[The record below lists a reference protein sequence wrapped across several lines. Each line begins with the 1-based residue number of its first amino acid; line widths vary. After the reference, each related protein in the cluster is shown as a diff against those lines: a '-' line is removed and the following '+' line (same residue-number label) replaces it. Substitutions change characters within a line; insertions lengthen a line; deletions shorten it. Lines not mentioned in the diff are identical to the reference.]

1 MNQDSYPA
9 SIHHP
14 SPTGSVNWCD
24 FNDAD
29 AQQGG
34 FDLIP
39 KGTQALVRMTIK
51 PGGYD
56 DPSKGWTGGYATAS
70 EETGAVFL
78 ACEFVLLSGPYAKR
92 KVWSNVGLHS
102 NKGPTWGQMG
112 RSFIK
117 AVLNS
122 SRGIHPDDHSLEAL
136 RARQIRGFA
145 ELDGLVFGARIGVEK
160 DSKGEQRNLIRLVIE
175 PDHPAY
181 AELVELK
188 MVRDGSP
195 GAGGPGTGGPGGASG
210 APAMAAPMLAFPSAY
225 APQPPAV
232 GHASRVPAPHTTQG
246 PPAWAQ

>member
-1 MNQDSYPA
+1 MNHDSYHSHAQTPA
-9 SIHHP
+9 
-14 SPTGSVNWCD
+14 GGVNWSD

-39 KGTQALVRMTIK
+39 KGTEAVVRMSIK

-56 DPSKGWTGGYATAS
+56 DPDMGWTGGYATAS

-78 ACEFVLLSGPYAKR
+78 SCEFVLLSSPYAKR
-92 KVWSNVGLHS
+92 KIWSNVGLHS

-122 SRGIHPDDHSLEAL
+122 SRGIHPDDHSPEAL

-145 ELDGLVFGARIGVEK
+145 ELDGVEFAARIGVEK
-160 DSKGEQRNLIRLVIE
+160 DSKGELRNLIRLVIE
-175 PDHPAY
+175 PDNKSY
-181 AELVELK
+181 SELMAHKAARGATACALWD
-188 MVRDGSP
+188 R
-195 GAGGPGTGGPGGASG
+195 GAGG
-210 APAMAAPMLAFPSAY
+210 APAMAAPVATQGVTHGATAY
-225 APQPPAV
+225 S
-232 GHASRVPAPHTTQG
+232 SRVPNLT
-246 PPAWAQ
+246 PPGDRQHGRSDKAWP

>member
-1 MNQDSYPA
+1 MNHDSYHSHAQTPA
-9 SIHHP
+9 
-14 SPTGSVNWCD
+14 GGVNWSD

-39 KGTQALVRMTIK
+39 KGTEAVVRMSIK

-56 DPSKGWTGGYATAS
+56 DPDMGWTGGYATAS

-78 ACEFVLLSGPYAKR
+78 SCEFVLLSSPYAKR

-122 SRGIHPDDHSLEAL
+122 SRGIHPDDHSPEAL

-145 ELDGLVFGARIGVEK
+145 ELDGVEFAARIGVEK

-175 PDHPAY
+175 PDNKSY
-181 AELVELK
+181 SELMAHK
-188 MVRDGSP
+188 AQRDGGPS
-195 GAGGPGTGGPGGASG
+195 GSGGSGGTGGTGGAGG
-210 APAMAAPMLAFPSAY
+210 APAMAAPMASQGAPHGATAY
-225 APQPPAV
+225 S
-232 GHASRVPAPHTTQG
+232 SRVPSPHATQG

>member
-1 MNQDSYPA
+1 MNHDSYHSHA
-9 SIHHP
+9 QTSA
-14 SPTGSVNWCD
+14 GGVNWSD

-39 KGTQALVRMTIK
+39 KGTEAVV
-51 PGGYD
+51 
-56 DPSKGWTGGYATAS
+56 GWTGGYATTS

-78 ACEFVLLSGPYAKR
+78 SCEFVLLSSPYAKR

-122 SRGIHPDDHSLEAL
+122 SRGIHPDDHSPEAL

-145 ELDGLVFGARIGVEK
+145 ELDGVEFAARIGVEK
-160 DSKGEQRNLIRLVIE
+160 DSKGELRNLIRLVIE
-175 PDHPAY
+175 PDNKSY
-181 AELVELK
+181 SELMAHK
-188 MVRDGSP
+188 AARDGGPS
-195 GAGGPGTGGPGGASG
+195 GSGGKGGTGS
-210 APAMAAPMLAFPSAY
+210 APAMAAPVATQGALHGGNGYSN
-225 APQPPAV
+225 
-232 GHASRVPAPHTTQG
+232 RVPNPHTTQG

>member
-1 MNQDSYPA
+1 MNHDSYQSHAQTPA
-9 SIHHP
+9 
-14 SPTGSVNWCD
+14 GGVNWSD

-39 KGTQALVRMTIK
+39 KGTEAVVRMSIK

-56 DPSKGWTGGYATAS
+56 DPDMGWTGGYATAS

-78 ACEFVLLSGPYAKR
+78 SCEFVLLSSPYAKR

-122 SRGIHPDDHSLEAL
+122 SRGIHPDDHSPKAL

-145 ELDGLVFGARIGVEK
+145 ELDGVEFAARIGVEK
-160 DSKGEQRNLIRLVIE
+160 DSKGELRNLIRLVIE
-175 PDHPAY
+175 PDNKSY
-181 AELVELK
+181 SELMAHK
-188 MVRDGSP
+188 AARGDGPS
-195 GAGGPGTGGPGGASG
+195 GSGGTGGAGG
-210 APAMAAPMLAFPSAY
+210 APAMAAPMASQGAPHGATAY
-225 APQPPAV
+225 S
-232 GHASRVPAPHTTQG
+232 SRVPSPHTTQG

>member
-1 MNQDSYPA
+1 MNHDSYQSHAQTPA
-9 SIHHP
+9 
-14 SPTGSVNWCD
+14 GGVNWSD

-39 KGTQALVRMTIK
+39 KGIEAVVRMSIK

-56 DPSKGWTGGYATAS
+56 DPDMGWTGGYATAS

-78 ACEFVLLSGPYAKR
+78 SCEFVLLSSPYAKR

-122 SRGIHPDDHSLEAL
+122 SRGIHPDDHSPEAL

-145 ELDGLVFGARIGVEK
+145 ELDGVEFAARIGVEK
-160 DSKGEQRNLIRLVIE
+160 DSKGELRNLIRLVIE
-175 PDHPAY
+175 PDNKSY
-181 AELVELK
+181 SELMAHK
-188 MVRDGSP
+188 AARGDGPS
-195 GAGGPGTGGPGGASG
+195 GSGGTGGAGG
-210 APAMAAPMLAFPSAY
+210 APAMAAPMASQGAPHGATAY
-225 APQPPAV
+225 S
-232 GHASRVPAPHTTQG
+232 SRVPSPHTTQG